1 MSINEKKSSENTSR
15 NYQQKKPGQERKEG
29 YSKIKKPYNAKQAQ
43 RQDNQGKSYQKR
55 KKFVNKSNQILSVV
69 IPLYNESESL
79 PELSLQLEGELQ
91 KLSNGRYE
99 VIFVDD
105 GSTDDSFEKI
115 KMIKERNHKFRAI
128 RFRRNYGKAAAL
140 SAGFDMAKGVIV
152 ATMDADL
159 QDDPAEL
166 KNMIDKLKEG
176 YDLVSGWK
184 KKRKDPISKRILS
197 KIYNFTTSVTTGL
210 RLHDYNCGIKVY
222 KRDVIKSIQIY
233 GDMHRYIPV
242 LAHWEGFKVSEVP
255 VKHHA
260 RRYGKSKYGFTRI
273 FKGYLDLLTVLF
285 TTRYLKRP
293 LHFLGTIG
301 TLFTLAGFGIDLYL
315 LIQWIMDKTA
325 LSNRPLLSFGIA
337 LIIVG
342 VQLISLGLIGEMI
355 VKNSLEKQKYS
366 IKERL

>member
-1 MSINEKKSSENTSR
+1 MNTNAENTKEQNDPKKHNE
-15 NYQQKKPGQERKEG
+15 NYKANKNKYRQNRPAYKNVKKTKQYQEDPK
-29 YSKIKKPYNAKQAQ
+29 
-43 RQDNQGKSYQKR
+43 
-55 KKFVNKSNQILSVV
+55 NQIISVV
-69 IPLYNESESL
+69 IPLYNEEESL
-79 PELSLQLEGELQ
+79 PELSLLLEDELQ

-105 GSTDDSFEKI
+105 GSTDKSMEV
-115 KMIKERNHKFRAI
+115 IKEIKARNKKFKAI
-128 RFRRNYGKAAAL
+128 SFRRNYGKAAAL
-140 SAGFDMAKGVIV
+140 SAGFNMARGVIV

-159 QDDPAEL
+159 QDDPSEL
-166 KNMIDKLKEG
+166 KPMIDKLKEG

-184 KKRKDPISKRILS
+184 KKRKDPFSKRILS
-197 KIYNFTTSVTTGL
+197 KIYNFTTSITTGL
-210 RLHDYNCGIKVY
+210 KLHDYNCGIKVY
-222 KRDVIKSIQIY
+222 RREVVKNLQIY

-242 LAHWEGFKVSEVP
+242 LAHWEGFKVTEQP

-293 LHFLGTIG
+293 LHFLGTVG
-301 TLFTLAGFGIDLYL
+301 TLFAMAGFGIDLYL
-315 LIQWIMDKTA
+315 LILWFMEKTA
-325 LSNRPLLSFGIA
+325 LSNRPLLFFGIA

-355 VKNSLEKQKYS
+355 VKNSQSKQKYS